1 MKLVR
6 LLAWIPFSAAL
17 AVAEKGPSSDGAV
30 AAPSEVRSTG
40 VALRL
45 LADHEQV
52 ARGSTFTVG
61 LSLRHDADYHTYWR
75 SPGLVGLPTSIEWN
89 LPEGINAGPLL
100 WPGPELSSMAQITV
114 WGYERD
120 VVLLTEVRVAPDF
133 AGEVIPLRGKVSW
146 MACAKGCF
154 PGWSELLI
162 EIPVGEARVKAG
174 NSKLIA
180 ASREQIPVDLPPNW
194 TFEARRIRE
203 EAGFRVE
210 ARLKGPRELV
220 TKDLVFFCDDY
231 QVNSNVPQH
240 FTSGPKG
247 LEMRFPVSDF
257 APDNA
262 TRFSGV
268 LYHPD
273 GWPGMKTKWLRVSA
287 DYR

>member
-1 MKLVR
+1 MTV
-6 LLAWIPFSAAL
+6 SATGYQSETSDIEVLDFEGLTVTISEDSASE
-17 AVAEKGPSSDGAV
+17 AESSVDV
-30 AAPSEVRSTG
+30 T
-40 VALRL
+40 
-45 LADHEQV
+45 V
-52 ARGSTFTVG
+52 ARSNVDELDNALTVT
-61 LSLRHDADYHTYWR
+61 LTNSDA
-75 SPGLVGLPTSIEWN
+75 SEASIPTS
-89 LPEGINAGPLL
+89 
-100 WPGPELSSMAQITV
+100 V
-114 WGYERD
+114 
-120 VVLLTEVRVAPDF
+120 
-133 AGEVIPLRGKVSW
+133 
-146 MACAKGCF
+146 
-154 PGWSELLI
+154 

-174 NSKLIA
+174 NSELIA
-180 ASREQIPVDLPPNW
+180 ASREQIPVDLPPDW

-231 QVNSNVPQH
+231 QVNSNLPQH